1 MEKVGVAGSDK
12 VRRSQLM
19 FTWSYVVQMETKGES
34 CDMLHWFGTLP
45 VYIDFKNRVLFKS
58 FHIILQIS
66 SSNFLQILVL
76 SRI

>member
-19 FTWSYVVQMETKGES
+19 FTWSYVVQMETKGEI

-45 VYIDFKNRVLFKS
+45 VNLDFKKVCFKS
-58 FHIILQIS
+58 FQIILQIS
-66 SSNFLQILVL
+66 SSNFLQIFVL